1 MTDKPEIRH
10 RGGGDA
16 SEVPTPVKDNPA
28 SSDDDEVILN
38 EEKFV
43 FIQILEALI

>member
-1 MTDKPEIRH
+1 MSSNVINNEPELRH

-16 SEVPTPVKDNPA
+16 LDVPILVKDNPA

-38 EEKFV
+38 EEK
-43 FIQILEALI
+43 